1 MFLRKIFGGSDEN
14 KTNERKPIE
23 SKSSPIDAL
32 SKLKKTTETLEK
44 RKTHLNTKIAEF
56 MKKAREKMKKGDK
69 RGAMMLLKKK
79 KMYEKEITKIE
90 GSQINMEQQIIT
102 IEGMYTNK
110 LVFDNL
116 KNTNNCIKN
125 LHNTMDIEDVEEL
138 HDDINEAMENS
149 NEISELMSRPIG
161 EEYDEDELLEE
172 LTIDS
177 MTQLDELPNV
187 NTNTNVNTNANANV
201 NANVNT
207 EKIVLN
213 LPEAPTSKLENNNSL
228 AKDKELAELEALMA

>member
-32 SKLKKTTETLEK
+32 SKLKKTAETLEK
-44 RKTHLNTKIAEF
+44 RKTHLNTKITEF

-90 GSQINMEQQIIT
+90 GSQMNMEQQIIT

-116 KNTNNCIKN
+116 KNTNNCIKT
-125 LHNTMDIEDVEEL
+125 LHNTMDIEDVEDL

-187 NTNTNVNTNANANV
+187 NT
-201 NANVNT
+201 

-213 LPEAPTSKLENNNSL
+213 LPEAPTSKLENNNSS
-228 AKDKELAELEALMA
+228 ATDKELAELEALMA

>member
-1 MFLRKIFGGSDEN
+1 GSDEN

-23 SKSSPIDAL
+23 SKSSSIDAL
-32 SKLKKTTETLEK
+32 SKLKKTTESLEK
-44 RKTHLNTKIAEF
+44 RKTHLNNKIIEF
-56 MKKAREKMKKGDK
+56 VEKAREKMKKGDK

-90 GSQINMEQQIIT
+90 GSQMNMEQQIIT

-116 KNTNNCIKN
+116 KNTNKCIKS

-138 HDDINEAMENS
+138 HDNLNEAMENS
-149 NEISELMSRPIG
+149 NEISELMSKPIG

-177 MTQLDELPNV
+177 MTQLDELEKNV
-187 NTNTNVNTNANANV
+187 NVNVNV
-201 NANVNT
+201 NANK
-207 EKIVLN
+207 ESIILN
-213 LPEAPTSKLENNNSL
+213 LPEAPTSKLENNNSS
-228 AKDKELAELEALMA
+228 ATDKELAELEALMV

>member
-32 SKLKKTTETLEK
+32 SKLKKTAETLEK
-44 RKTHLNTKIAEF
+44 RKTHLNTKITEF

-90 GSQINMEQQIIT
+90 GSQMNMEQQIIT

-125 LHNTMDIEDVEEL
+125 LHSTMDIEDVEEL

-161 EEYDEDELLEE
+161 EEFDEDELLEE

-177 MTQLDELPNV
+177 MTQLDEL
-187 NTNTNVNTNANANV
+187 TNVNT
-201 NANVNT
+201 NVNT

-213 LPEAPTSKLENNNSL
+213 LPEAPTSKLENNNSS
-228 AKDKELAELEALMA
+228 ATDKELAELEALMA

>member
-1 MFLRKIFGGSDEN
+1 
-14 KTNERKPIE
+14 
-23 SKSSPIDAL
+23 
-32 SKLKKTTETLEK
+32 
-44 RKTHLNTKIAEF
+44 
-56 MKKAREKMKKGDK
+56 
-69 RGAMMLLKKK
+69 
-79 KMYEKEITKIE
+79 MYEKEITKIE
-90 GSQINMEQQIIT
+90 GSQMNMEQQIIT

-116 KNTNNCIKN
+116 KNTNNCIKT
-125 LHNTMDIEDVEEL
+125 LHNTMDIEDVEDL

-187 NTNTNVNTNANANV
+187 NTNTNAIANT
-201 NANVNT
+201 NVNT

-213 LPEAPTSKLENNNSL
+213 LPEAPTSKLENNNSS
-228 AKDKELAELEALMA
+228 ATDKELAELEALMA

>member
-1 MFLRKIFGGSDEN
+1 
-14 KTNERKPIE
+14 
-23 SKSSPIDAL
+23 
-32 SKLKKTTETLEK
+32 
-44 RKTHLNTKIAEF
+44 
-56 MKKAREKMKKGDK
+56 MKKGDK

-90 GSQINMEQQIIT
+90 GSQMNMEQQIIT

-125 LHNTMDIEDVEEL
+125 LHSTMDIEDVEEL

-161 EEYDEDELLEE
+161 EEFDEDELLEE

-177 MTQLDELPNV
+177 MTQLDEL
-187 NTNTNVNTNANANV
+187 TNVNT
-201 NANVNT
+201 NVNT

-213 LPEAPTSKLENNNSL
+213 LPEAPTSKLENNNSS
-228 AKDKELAELEALMA
+228 ATDKELAELEALMA